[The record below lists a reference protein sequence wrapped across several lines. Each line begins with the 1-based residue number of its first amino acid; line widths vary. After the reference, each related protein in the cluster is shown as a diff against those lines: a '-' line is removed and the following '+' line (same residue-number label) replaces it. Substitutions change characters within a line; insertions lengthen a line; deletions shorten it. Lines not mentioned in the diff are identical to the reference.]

1 MAQPPWQVDR
11 DANRENARGML
22 QRSQHARFLLAF
34 PLVPWLAAC
43 GSAQGGQL
51 EATTLGDLSAGSAPR
66 GSPLDSFTSSCGEGG
81 QNAGAISRS
90 PYVQRT
96 TAHATDIVF
105 TADVEAPMVDL
116 SSADGEVVASV
127 PARRDPGG
135 SDEQWVASLE
145 GLESGTHYCYSLR
158 GLTEPAG
165 LRTAPAPGSGEPVRF
180 VVFGDSGSASE
191 RQYAVLDQLYTVP
204 FDLMLHTGDIA
215 YDNGSARQLEEQFF
229 DVYSPLIASIPAF
242 PTSGNHDYETNGAA
256 PFRAAFDLPDNGGPA
271 GVERWYSFDWGDI
284 HFVALDT
291 ERVGREQVAWLE
303 QDLAESALPWTV
315 VYLHRPPFSSG
326 DHGSDQEVRR
336 SFVPVF
342 ERHGVDV
349 VFAGHD
355 HHYERTVPQNGVTYI
370 ITGGGGRGT
379 RGVGTSSFTAYSQSV
394 LHFVYAELVDERLR
408 IFAVDGT
415 GAEFDSVVLE

>member
-1 MAQPPWQVDR
+1 MV
-11 DANRENARGML
+11 
-22 QRSQHARFLLAF
+22 QRSRHARLSFGFLLV
-34 PLVPWLAAC
+34 PLLAAC

-51 EATTLGDLSAGSAPR
+51 EATTLGDLSSGPAPR
-66 GSPLDSFTSSCGEGG
+66 GSPLADFTSSCGEGG
-81 QNAGAISRS
+81 ASDAIGRL

-96 TAHATDIVF
+96 TAHATDVVF
-105 TADVEAPMVDL
+105 TADVADAPILDL
-116 SSADGEVVASV
+116 STADGEVVASV
-127 PARRDPGG
+127 PAHRDPGG
-135 SDEQWVASLE
+135 SDAQWVASLD
-145 GLESGTHYCYSLR
+145 GLESGTDYCYSLR

-165 LRTAPAPGSGEPVRF
+165 LRTAPAPGSREPVRF

-215 YDNGSARQLEEQFF
+215 YDNGSARQLEAQFF

-271 GVERWYSFDWGDI
+271 GLERWYSFDWGDI

-291 ERVGREQVAWLE
+291 ERVNREQVAWLE
-303 QDLAESALPWTV
+303 QDLAGSALPWTV

-326 DHGSDQEVRR
+326 DHGSDQGVRR

-355 HHYERTVPQNGVTYI
+355 HHYERTLPQNGVTYI
-370 ITGGGGRGT
+370 VTGGGGRGT
-379 RGVGTSSFTAYSQSV
+379 RGASTSSFTAYSQSV
-394 LHFVYAELVDERLR
+394 LHFVYAELVDDRLR
-408 IFAVDGT
+408 IIAVDGT
-415 GAEFDSVVLE
+415 GAEFDSVVLQ